1 MGAPGLIGK
10 RVRRRED
17 LALLT
22 GEARFA
28 ADMLPGAA
36 VLAIARSPHPHA
48 RIRRTD
54 LDPVRRLP
62 GVVAAWDAACLPVAS
77 LLLPDPKVAGVDHRP
92 RAVLAGDEVR
102 YQGEPVAVVVA
113 ESAAEAADAV
123 EALDVEYDVLPPVHQ
138 LGGAVRHGFGDVD
151 AALASAPVRLRRP
164 FRCARVTAAA
174 IEPRAVAAAPADKGV
189 LLHSSTQWT
198 FGVRDAVAAALG
210 LPTEEVAVVAANVGG
225 AFGGKGFSYPEE
237 MLVAAAARALGRPV
251 RWVATR
257 SEETA
262 ASSQAHGIEFEVE
275 VGADTGG
282 RLLGVDAVFRHDMGA
297 YSAAAFAQAE
307 NLAAHMLSLYRL
319 PALRAEIELWFSS
332 HAPARFVRG
341 GARPLGNFAIE
352 RMLDFLADELS
363 LDRLEIRRRNMLSDA
378 ELPHEPGIRGVVID
392 GGGFVQMLEAAAA
405 AVSGTDGVGV
415 AAAVESSGI
424 GRPEAARV
432 CLNPDGGISVLI
444 GSTPHGQGHRTVF
457 AQVAAERLGWP
468 LDSVTVF
475 AGDTRL
481 GGWSPQ
487 TAASRSA
494 VEVGSAASAAASKLR
509 QRLLDLASERLEADP
524 ADLDLSP
531 GGAAVRGAPECGLPW
546 SELAPAG
553 LEVEEVFAPERPR
566 SWGANC
572 HAARVQVDP
581 ETGQV
586 RLLAHAIAHD
596 AGPLINPML
605 VEGQI
610 QGGLTHGIGYALF
623 EELAYDAEDRLRSA
637 TFLDYSIPGPA
648 EMPIMPAILHFES
661 RSTQNPEGFRGVG
674 EAGTIPAP
682 AAILS
687 AIEAALRGLGTT
699 IQLTQ
704 LPVTPDRLL
713 AAVTDATRRRRPW

>member
-1 MGAPGLIGK
+1 MGTRGLIGS

-17 LALLT
+17 LALIT

-36 VLAIARSPHPHA
+36 ALAIARSPHPHA
-48 RIRRTD
+48 RIRGTR
-54 LDPVRRLP
+54 LDAVRRLP
-62 GVVAAWDAACLPVAS
+62 GVVAAWDADSLPAAS
-77 LLLPDPKVAGVDHRP
+77 LVLPDPEVAGVEHRP
-92 RAVLAGDEVR
+92 RVVLAGDEAR

-113 ESAAEAADAV
+113 ETAAEAADAV
-123 EALDVEYDVLPPVHQ
+123 EALDVDYDVLAPLHQ
-138 LGGAVRHGFGDVD
+138 LGGAVRVGFGDVE
-151 AALASAPVRLRRP
+151 AALARAAVRLRRR

-174 IEPRAVAAAPADKGV
+174 IEPRAAAATPAGRGV

-198 FGVRDAVAAALG
+198 FGVRDAVATTLG

-225 AFGGKGFSYPEE
+225 AFGGKGFPYPEE
-237 MLVAAAARALGRPV
+237 VLVAAAARALGQPV

-275 VGADTGG
+275 VGANSGG
-282 RLLGVDAVFRHDMGA
+282 RLLAVHAAFRHDMGA

-319 PALRAEIELWFSS
+319 PALLAEIELWFSS
-332 HAPARFVRG
+332 HTPARFVRG

-352 RMLDFLADELS
+352 RMLDFLGDELG
-363 LDRLEIRRRNMLSDA
+363 LDRLEIRRRNLLSDA
-378 ELPHEPGIRGVVID
+378 ELPFEPGIMGVVVD
-392 GGGFVQMLEAAAA
+392 GGGFVEMLETAAAA
-405 AVSGTDGVGV
+405 AGGTGGVGV

-424 GRPEAARV
+424 GRPEAARA
-432 CLNPDGGISVLI
+432 CLNPDGRISVVA

-494 VEVGSAASAAASKLR
+494 IEVGNAASAAASKLR
-509 QRLLDLASERLEADP
+509 QSLLDLASERLEADP
-524 ADLDLSP
+524 ADLDLGP
-531 GGAAVRGAPECGLPW
+531 AGAAVRGAPESGRPW

-553 LEVEEVFAPERPR
+553 LEVEEVFTPSRPR

-572 HAARVQVDP
+572 HAARVHVDP

-586 RLLAHAIAHD
+586 RLLAHAVVHD
-596 AGPLINPML
+596 AGTVINPAI
-605 VEGQI
+605 VEGQVH
-610 QGGLTHGIGYALF
+610 GGLAHGIGYALF
-623 EELAYDAEDRLRSA
+623 EELAYDAEARLRGA
-637 TFLDYSIPGPA
+637 TFLDYSIPGPPELA
-648 EMPIMPAILHFES
+648 LVPAIVPFES
-661 RSTQNPEGFRGVG
+661 HSTQNPEGFRGVG

-687 AIEAALRGLGTT
+687 AIEAALRGLGVT
-699 IQLTQ
+699 IQLTE

-713 AAVTDATRRRRPW
+713 AAIAGARRGSS